1 MPANA
6 ANTQELVEIS
16 AIRDGTLVMANGSL
30 MQIIM
35 VGGMNFALKS
45 ESEQN
50 VIVAAY
56 QNFLNSLDFPLQII
70 VHSRKINIEKYLTSL
85 ESRKDVEPSGLLRS
99 QIAEYQ
105 EFIRNFVSQFAIMR
119 KIFLVMV
126 PFYPLDVPSAKGI
139 VSKLPFMHKQSPTVV
154 AQEDETTMR
163 EHIGQLKQRVDQVV
177 EGLRPVGLEVTV
189 LNDEQL
195 VELFYN
201 FYNPETIEREAM
213 NMPSRDGAAPETA
226 PNTTEGTS
234 KTNPRSSLSR

>member
-6 ANTQELVEIS
+6 ANTQELVDIAS
-16 AIRDGTLVMANGSL
+16 IRDGTIVMANGSL
-30 MQIIM
+30 LQIIM

-50 VIVAAY
+50 VIVSAY

-70 VHSRKINIEKYLTSL
+70 VHSRKINIEKYLTGL

-99 QIAEYQ
+99 QIGEYQ

-139 VSKLPFMHKQSPTVV
+139 VSKLPFMQKQSPK
-154 AQEDETTMR
+154 AAAAEDETTMR

-177 EGLRPVGLEVTV
+177 GGLRPVGLEVTV
-189 LNDEQL
+189 LTDEQL

-213 NMPSRDGAAPETA
+213 NIPPRDGAAPAHTPPTDDTNA
-226 PNTTEGTS
+226 KTTPSGT
-234 KTNPRSSLSR
+234 L